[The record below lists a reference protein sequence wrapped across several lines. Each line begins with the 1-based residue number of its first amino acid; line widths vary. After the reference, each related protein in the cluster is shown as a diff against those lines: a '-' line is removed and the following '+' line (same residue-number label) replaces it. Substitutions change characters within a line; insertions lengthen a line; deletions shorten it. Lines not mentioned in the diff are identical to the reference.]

1 MGCRNT
7 EWLQWKIYLQYYFLR
22 CIALVI
28 DTVLRWEMT
37 LRQGKWKDAICFS
50 FISDSS
56 SGQGANISHSQVPP
70 DGETDVSG
78 MKTPA

>member
-1 MGCRNT
+1 MIWNT

-37 LRQGKWKDAICFS
+37 LRQGKWKDAICFYL
-50 FISDSS
+50 ISDS
-56 SGQGANISHSQVPP
+56 ISHSQVPP